1 MFALPIQAHTSI
13 QLAYLMFVRPEIT
26 NSALKAISCNYCCSR
41 RVKLYPRGAVGTAEV
56 LLMSVVCQSCLR
68 RKPMS
73 CTVDLSTAI
82 DHLGSE
88 AGVFSYSTECEIASF
103 AGST

>member
-1 MFALPIQAHTSI
+1 
-13 QLAYLMFVRPEIT
+13 
-26 NSALKAISCNYCCSR
+26 
-41 RVKLYPRGAVGTAEV
+41 
-56 LLMSVVCQSCLR
+56 
-68 RKPMS
+68 MS

-88 AGVFSYSTECEIASF
+88 AGVFSYSTECEIVSF